1 MPLNWLNNNFLSP
14 IKWF

>member
-1 MPLNWLNNNFLSP
+1 MPPNWLNNNFLSP